1 MVAGSLSSHSPF
13 NKAIRTS
20 IRFDSWKQWSSK
32 CSEHRRES
40 FGRYVLPIARL
51 HARRKLLSFR
61 KLEKRKLGILL
72 GFWLITA
79 LKSYAMSRFAGKNP
93 KYETTEQPLHVLT
106 PKLIGRYWRPK
117 KINMV
122 REIILRAKY
131 LVFDTFTAFSELFA
145 LRLGFPLNIMP
156 ERLTTTCNH

>member
-1 MVAGSLSSHSPF
+1 MVAGSLSSHSPV

-20 IRFDSWKQWSSK
+20 IRFHSWKQWSSK

-79 LKSYAMSRFAGKNP
+79 LKSYAMSRFAEK
-93 KYETTEQPLHVLT
+93 T
-106 PKLIGRYWRPK
+106 PNTKQRNNHYTSSHQNWLADFEGRK
-117 KINMV
+117 KINTV

>member
-1 MVAGSLSSHSPF
+1 MVAGSLSSHSPVK
-13 NKAIRTS
+13 KAIRTS

-40 FGRYVLPIARL
+40 FGRYVLPMARL

-93 KYETTEQPLHVLT
+93 KYETTEQPLHASHQNWLADFE
-106 PKLIGRYWRPK
+106 GRK
-117 KINMV
+117 KINTA
-122 REIILRAKY
+122 REIILRTKY

-145 LRLGFPLNIMP
+145 LRLGFALNIIP